1 MKKSAV
7 ISGVGPGL
15 GTSLVRKFASKGY
28 QEGATRP
35 FTRRDPS
42 TPSYR
47 EIASRFFIFPQ
58 RVGNFPRLL
67 T

>member
-28 QEGATRP
+28 QEGLLARSPDVIQALLPTVRSLLVFLSFP
-35 FTRRDPS
+35 KGWV
-42 TPSYR
+42 
-47 EIASRFFIFPQ
+47 IFP
-58 RVGNFPRLL
+58 GS
-67 T
+67 